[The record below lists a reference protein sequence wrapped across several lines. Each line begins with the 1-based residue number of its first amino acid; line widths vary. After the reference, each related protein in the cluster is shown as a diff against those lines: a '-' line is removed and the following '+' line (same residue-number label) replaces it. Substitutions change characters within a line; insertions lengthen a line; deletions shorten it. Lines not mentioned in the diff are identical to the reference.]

1 LIIDIFGNPT
11 DEEIN
16 AIPKEKSRK
25 QMKNMPK
32 KKPKILE
39 TYFPSANPKALDLL
53 KKLMVFDPKK
63 RITVDEALQHPYLS
77 ALHFPEDEPI
87 RDQVNK
93 LEFEFEKYVLSLEQL
108 KDLIY
113 EEILLYHYPEYATEY
128 EKKIKSG
135 DNPIKD
141 VLNNENAPRPGEKD
155 SDEDDSD

>member
-1 LIIDIFGNPT
+1 LELIIDIFGNPT

-63 RITVDEALQHPYLS
+63 RITVDEAL
-77 ALHFPEDEPI
+77 
-87 RDQVNK
+87 
-93 LEFEFEKYVLSLEQL
+93 
-108 KDLIY
+108 
-113 EEILLYHYPEYATEY
+113 
-128 EKKIKSG
+128 
-135 DNPIKD
+135 
-141 VLNNENAPRPGEKD
+141 
-155 SDEDDSD
+155 